1 MKKLLFITTMLLM
14 AIVTSAQ
21 EMRAVDRNLTLNG
34 PLIAYFKAEKP
45 TEKNII
51 PCEEGTEW
59 YLQNQRIGENNH
71 ITFWIQTPEGR
82 RIENQY
88 WHGNGVAIVLIKD
101 EGKNYYHVFDND
113 FYYLKIAVL
122 EDTHTLQ
129 LFTRIRE

>member
-34 PLIAYFKAEKP
+34 SLIAYFKAEKP

-71 ITFWIQTPEGR
+71 ITFWIQTSDGR

-101 EGKNYYHVFDND
+101 EGNNYYHVFDND
-113 FYYLKIAVL
+113 FYYLKIAVW